1 MKRIF
6 AAALVAASL
15 SAETLDSFVSKVLQ
29 KNPEIASM
37 ENTLKASYEE
47 IAISSKLDNP
57 ELNIQTLNNDFSNP
71 LSRDLSAM
79 QQVTFAITQ
88 KIPLTS
94 RLNSKEQSKKEA
106 FTAQKNRLEQK
117 KLDIEFEIKTT
128 AYKIAKLKE
137 LEQNYKKYLETTKY
151 AAELLQI
158 SSSIESSSHSELVR
172 SQVEIAS
179 FERKLTEI
187 ASQKNI
193 AFRKLESFGVAPLGG
208 IEISLDAK
216 IEDIS
221 KIDISNS
228 GEAKAVASDV
238 ESIRNELFAEQKSI
252 VPDVGVMLGY
262 ANSDLKYRDFWFF
275 GINIPLPIYGKE
287 IASAKKKTYELAGK
301 KDEEKSLKNRLSY
314 ELDEA
319 KLRYESAIKNVL
331 ATKKILKAQSAH
343 LLETT
348 LATVKTSKASRDF
361 VFSVIKENLTL
372 ENELAEYK
380 EEAMNALAQIKKLS
394 GALI

>member
-6 AAALVAASL
+6 AAAFVAASL

-57 ELNIQTLNNDFSNP
+57 ELSIQTLNNDFSNP
-71 LSRDLSAM
+71 LARDLSAM

-94 RLNSKEQSKKEA
+94 RLSSREQSKKEA
-106 FTAQKNRLEQK
+106 FAAQKNRLEQK
-117 KLDIEFEIKTT
+117 KLDIEFEVKTT

-137 LEQNYKKYLETTKY
+137 LEQNYKKYLETTRY

-158 SSSIESSSHSELVR
+158 SSSIENSSHSELVR

-179 FERKLTEI
+179 FERKLIEI

-193 AFRKLESFGVAPLGG
+193 ALRKLESFGVAPT
-208 IEISLDAK
+208 EAVEASLDAK
-216 IEDIS
+216 VEDIS

-228 GEAKAVASDV
+228 GEAKA
-238 ESIRNELFAEQKSI
+238 
-252 VPDVGVMLGY
+252 
-262 ANSDLKYRDFWFF
+262 
-275 GINIPLPIYGKE
+275 
-287 IASAKKKTYELAGK
+287 IAS
-301 KDEEKSLKNRLSY
+301 
-314 ELDEA
+314 
-319 KLRYESAIKNVL
+319 
-331 ATKKILKAQSAH
+331 
-343 LLETT
+343 
-348 LATVKTSKASRDF
+348 
-361 VFSVIKENLTL
+361 
-372 ENELAEYK
+372 
-380 EEAMNALAQIKKLS
+380 
-394 GALI
+394 